1 MAWWSWLILGA
12 VLFGA
17 EMIAVDAQFFL
28 VFLGL
33 SAAAVGLLELT
44 GISMPGWVQWIV
56 FATLSLVTMFTFR
69 KNLYMKIRGNVPGFK
84 EGVEGEYIVIP
95 VELAAG
101 GHGRASLRGAEWT
114 VVNDGDTNISAGTR
128 VKVLRNEGLT
138 LHVSAD

>member
-1 MAWWSWLILGA
+1 MAWWSWLILGV

-33 SAAAVGLLELT
+33 SAAAVGLLELI
-44 GISMPGWVQWIV
+44 GINMPGWVQWTV
-56 FATLSLVTMFTFR
+56 FAALSLITMFTFR
-69 KNLYMKIRGNVPGFK
+69 KSLYLKIRGNVPGFK
-84 EGVEGEYIVIP
+84 DGLEGEYIVIP
-95 VELAAG
+95 VDLAAG

-114 VVNDGDTNISAGTR
+114 VVNDGGTNISAGAR